1 MSGWHCPTCGTINN
15 TADERGNCK
24 CERDRLV
31 GMLERITASDEC
43 AGWDGRSRRCECG
56 NRRVD
61 WVSHGDFEN
70 PYVRGEAW

>member
-43 AGWDGRSRRCECG
+43 DPSVKPLNAELWGNQRFEVIRREDG
-56 NRRVD
+56 
-61 WVSHGDFEN
+61 
-70 PYVRGEAW
+70 